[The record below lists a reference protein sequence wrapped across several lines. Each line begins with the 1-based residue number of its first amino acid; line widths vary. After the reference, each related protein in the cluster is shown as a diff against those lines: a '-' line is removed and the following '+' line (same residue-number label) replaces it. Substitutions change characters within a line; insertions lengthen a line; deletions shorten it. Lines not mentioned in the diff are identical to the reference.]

1 MPGTIDRCEC
11 WLDIACSTAAAD
23 ETCSSSC
30 PVLIPLFRFGQNALI
45 DSPTGES
52 VFQREAPGTSFESL
66 QAATCTALARPSWLR
81 DGFRHYVLTDCGLT
95 GCCLSTPGPNHVPQS
110 DCCTERQFRSS
121 CSLSRIAC
129 RHVTLSTT
137 LPTALETQ
145 LDCPRTHTAEAF
157 P

>member
-1 MPGTIDRCEC
+1 MLAGHRMLHSCCRRDLR
-11 WLDIACSTAAAD
+11 LLL
-23 ETCSSSC
+23 SSSY
-30 PVLIPLFRFGQNALI
+30 PAFPLRSKSSHRLAKWRKRV
-45 DSPTGES
+45 PK
-52 VFQREAPGTSFESL
+52 EAPGTSFESL

-81 DGFRHYVLTDCGLT
+81 DGFRHYVLTDCSLT
-95 GCCLSTPGPNHVPQS
+95 GCCLSTPGPNHVPQA
-110 DCCTERQFRSS
+110 DCCTEGQFRSS

-137 LPTALETQ
+137 LPTALESQ